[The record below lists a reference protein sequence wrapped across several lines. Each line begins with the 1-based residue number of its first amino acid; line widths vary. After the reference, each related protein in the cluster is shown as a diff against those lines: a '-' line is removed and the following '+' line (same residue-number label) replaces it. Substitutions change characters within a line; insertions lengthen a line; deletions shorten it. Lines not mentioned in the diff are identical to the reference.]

1 MNEKVAATLK
11 SSETEDWLDYHF
23 VRPLSYYWAV
33 LFARLDVHP
42 NTVTIMSYFIGVS
55 SAYFFA
61 FGSFYYGGW
70 HGLMMNIVALL
81 LLFWADI
88 FDCTDGQLAR
98 MTGKKSQLGRILDG
112 AAGFVWFI
120 PIYLALVYRF
130 YYHHSLEFGWMG
142 IDETERNV
150 WIATAVAFVLSLISG
165 FDGIG
170 AQQRMADY
178 YIQIHLHF
186 LKGKKGSELD
196 NSAQQQ
202 KIYDETPWEGNFMWK
217 TFLRSYVDYTKKQE
231 ARTPQFQRLMKV
243 IAERYGDDIPE
254 NIRSE
259 VHRRSLEIIPLNGML
274 TFNFRTA
281 MFAIFCLLDIPVLYF
296 IFEGFGMRLFTYYIV
311 YRHERFCREIAD
323 KVVHHE
329 L

>member
-1 MNEKVAATLK
+1 MNEQYFQTLK
-11 SSETEDWLDYHF
+11 SAETEDWLDFH
-23 VRPLSYYWAV
+23 VIRPFCFQLARF
-33 LFARLDVHP
+33 FAKFDINP
-42 NTVTIMSYFIGVS
+42 NTITIWSMFIGAG

-61 FGSFYYGGW
+61 QGCYHYGGVE
-70 HGLMMNIVALL
+70 GLLYNLFGIFLL
-81 LLFWADI
+81 MWADF

-130 YYHHSLEFGWMG
+130 YYHHSLEFGWLG
-142 IDETERNV
+142 IDDTERNI

-202 KIYDETPWEGNFMWK
+202 KIYDETPWEGNFLWK

-254 NIRSE
+254 QVRSE

-296 IFEGFGMRLFTYYIV
+296 IFEGFGMRLFTSYIV

-323 KVVHHE
+323 KVANHE